1 MLVSVTSQIRD
12 IARYRT
18 RDRIEVRVLRQV
30 RRRVKDPVRSR
41 VPVGGPV
48 WRRVREFC

>member
-1 MLVSVTSQIRD
+1 MLISVTSRIRE

-18 RDRIEVRVLRQV
+18 RDKVEVRVLKHV
-30 RRRVKDPVRSR
+30 RRLVKDPVRSR